1 MAVVAVVATRNMY
14 CMLPGRSSSVMTGS
28 TGSEDMCV
36 VKRSCRIKSECAV
49 AVFADVACLNMCRAL
64 ARGSVAIVARNAIA
78 VITGVI
84 KSCRQ
89 PARRAV
95 AVVALIVAR
104 NMAGSFSRRLCAI
117 VAIDTGTSE

>member
-1 MAVVAVVATRNMY
+1 MAVVAVVATRNMC

-28 TGSEDMCV
+28 AGSEDMRV
-36 VKRSCRIKSECAV
+36 VDRSCRIKSEGAV
-49 AVFADVACLNMCRAL
+49 AVFANIARLNMCRAL

-78 VITGVI
+78 VNAGVI

-104 NMAGSFSRRLCAI
+104 NMADSLSRRLCAI
-117 VAIDTGTSE
+117 VAIDTATNE